1 MCHLCGHIMDWLLK
15 LYVFSSSL
23 ILKVT
28 HFFLSPKVKNKLV
41 NYKINTTYTF
51 SWTQTCEASDISLAV
66 FLIVYLV
73 TLAGNLLIMTTI
85 SASTALG
92 SPVYFFLSH
101 LSFIDDCSSSSM
113 IPKMVVDSLTMR
125 KTISF
130 GGQDSN
136 LCWPSFCCC
145 RDYCSHG
152 DGPWPLCGH
161 L

>member
-28 HFFLSPKVKNKLV
+28 LFFLSPKVKNKLV
-41 NYKINTTYTF
+41 NYKEQDKYHLYFHLDSN
-51 SWTQTCEASDISLAV
+51 CEASEISLAV

-101 LSFIDDCSSSSM
+101 LSFVDDCCSSSM
-113 IPKMVVDSLTMR
+113 TPKMLVDSLTMR

-130 GGQDSN
+130 GGYDSN
-136 LCWPSFCCC
+136 LC
-145 RDYCSHG
+145 
-152 DGPWPLCGH
+152 
-161 L
+161 